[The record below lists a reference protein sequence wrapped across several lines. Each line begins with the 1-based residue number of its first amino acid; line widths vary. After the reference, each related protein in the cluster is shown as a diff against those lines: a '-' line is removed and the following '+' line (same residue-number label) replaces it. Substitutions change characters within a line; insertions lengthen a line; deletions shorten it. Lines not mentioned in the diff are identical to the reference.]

1 MASSSSSSS
10 SSSSIPTP
18 AKHDVFLSFTGQ
30 DTRDKFTSHFHAK
43 LLQKHIETYID
54 YRIPKGGDISDK
66 LIEAIKGSKISVII
80 FSQNY
85 AFSSWCLDEVVCILK
100 CKKKRG
106 QIVVPV
112 FYDVDPTIV
121 RKQLKTYKAAFAKH
135 EKRFKERMDKV
146 ENWRSALKEAADM
159 PGWDSRTYKG

>member
-1 MASSSSSSS
+1 MAVASSSSSSTS
-10 SSSSIPTP
+10 T
-18 AKHDVFLSFTGQ
+18 AVKYDVFLSFTGQ
-30 DTRDKFTSHFHAK
+30 DTRDKFTSHLHVK
-43 LLQKHIETYID
+43 LLQKNIETYID
-54 YRIPKGGDISDK
+54 YRIPKGGDISEE
-66 LIEAIKGSKISVII
+66 LIEAIEGSIISVII

-100 CKKKRG
+100 CKKKRA

-112 FYDVDPTIV
+112 FYDVEPTIV

-146 ENWRSALKEAADM
+146 ENWRSALKEAADIS
-159 PGWDSRTYKG
+159 GWDSQTYKG